1 MAIEIA
7 GIQLNRVHQIE
18 TIEQNNFVYH
28 QIPGK
33 QGNLVQNFGRD
44 SVRLQ
49 VQGIFYGNKYLVDL
63 EKLRKIYQE
72 QKPVEFIAEIIGQA
86 YFSQVILEKFAV
98 LQSAIYPDQFSYTL
112 TLAEYVPPTPSQTV
126 AQVASV
132 DANIKADAASFMTV
146 AMLPDALQFGSIPAI
161 TNPIE
166 PLKASLDPIKEA
178 TSTLDG
184 NLSDLKSLFNL

>member
-49 VQGIFYGNKYLVDL
+49 IKGIFYGNKYLVDL
-63 EKLRKIYQE
+63 EKLRKIYKE

-86 YFSQVILEKFAV
+86 YFSQVILERFAV
-98 LQSAIYPDQFSYTL
+98 VQSATDPDQFSYTL
-112 TLAEYVPPTPSQTV
+112 TLAEYVPPTPSQAF
-126 AQVASV
+126 AQVAGV

-166 PLKASLDPIKEA
+166 PLKASLDPII
-178 TSTLDG
+178 TVPFS
-184 NLSDLKSLFNL
+184 LKSLMS

>member
-49 VQGIFYGNKYLVDL
+49 IKGIFYGNKYLADL
-63 EKLRKIYQE
+63 EKLRKIYKE

-86 YFSQVILEKFAV
+86 YFSQVILERFAV
-98 LQSAIYPDQFSYTL
+98 VQSATDPEQFSYTL
-112 TLAEYVPPTPSQTV
+112 TLAEYVPPTPSQAF
-126 AQVASV
+126 AQVAGV

>member
-7 GIQLNRVHQIE
+7 GIQLNRVHKIE

-49 VQGIFYGNKYLVDL
+49 IKGIFYGNKYLADL
-63 EKLRKIYQE
+63 EKLRKIYKE

-86 YFSQVILEKFAV
+86 YFSQVILERFAV
-98 LQSAIYPDQFSYTL
+98 VQSATDPEQFSYTL
-112 TLAEYVPPTPSQTV
+112 TLAEYVPPTPSQAF

>member
-7 GIQLNRVHQIE
+7 GLQLNRVHQIE

-49 VQGIFYGNKYLVDL
+49 IKGIFYGNKYLVDL
-63 EKLRKIYQE
+63 EKLRKIYKE

-86 YFSQVILEKFAV
+86 YFSQVILERFAV
-98 LQSAIYPDQFSYTL
+98 VQSATDPDQFSYTL
-112 TLAEYVPPTPSQTV
+112 TLAEYVPPTPSQAF
-126 AQVASV
+126 AQVAGV

>member
-7 GIQLNRVHQIE
+7 GIPLNRVHKIE

-49 VQGIFYGNKYLVDL
+49 IKGIFYGNKYLADL
-63 EKLRKIYQE
+63 EKLRKIYKE

-86 YFSQVILEKFAV
+86 YFSQVILERFAV
-98 LQSAIYPDQFSYTL
+98 VQSATDPDQFSYTL
-112 TLAEYVPPTPSQTV
+112 TLAEYVPPTPSQAF

>member
-49 VQGIFYGNKYLVDL
+49 IKGIFYGNKYLVDL
-63 EKLRKIYQE
+63 EKLRKIYKE

-86 YFSQVILEKFAV
+86 YFSQVILERFAV
-98 LQSAIYPDQFSYTL
+98 VQSATDPDQFSYTL
-112 TLAEYVPPTPSQTV
+112 TLAEYVPPTPSQAF
-126 AQVASV
+126 AQVAGV